1 MTTARPRDPYAATP
15 YDLIELLVDCE
26 RHQAGDRGTVIEKG
40 VEAVLVDFNWRNGRA
55 FAPETQDAVRVASS
69 MFRVVERRHPGRT
82 WTGWE

>member
-1 MTTARPRDPYAATP
+1 MTGPPRDQYAATP

-26 RHQAGDRGTVIEKG
+26 EHQAGDRGTVIEKG
-40 VEAVLVDFNWRNGRA
+40 VEAVLVDFNWRDGHARA
-55 FAPETQDAVRVASS
+55 AETQDAVRVATS